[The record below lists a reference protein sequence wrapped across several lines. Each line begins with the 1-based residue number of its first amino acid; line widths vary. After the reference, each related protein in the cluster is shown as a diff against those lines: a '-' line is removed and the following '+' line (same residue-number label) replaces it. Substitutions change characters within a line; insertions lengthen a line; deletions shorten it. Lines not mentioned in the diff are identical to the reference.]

1 MMVGGIGTSARIELR
16 YEVRSVPDA
25 WELPEILVPESRP
38 HELLVEHL
46 KGLFVA
52 WLERTG
58 RDAIVARNLAF
69 RWIEERPSIGVDPDL
84 CLVEP
89 TPPGHARLTSLCTW
103 KPGHSVPRLAIE
115 VVSPGHPYKDYAVVQ
130 DKYAVSGV
138 RELWVVDALLQG
150 PRAYGGPVPLQ
161 LWHAER
167 GGPFRCV
174 YRGGGPF
181 ESPLLGAWVRV
192 AGESVEIADEPG
204 FAQRWQTPLE
214 VERAAKEQ
222 ERAAKEQ
229 ERAAKEQERAAKEQ
243 ERAAKEQERAQREEL
258 ERRVSELEAKL
269 GRKG

>member
-1 MMVGGIGTSARIELR
+1 MMVSGIGTSARIELH

-46 KGLFVA
+46 KGLLVA
-52 WLERTG
+52 WVERTE

-69 RWIEERPSIGVDPDL
+69 RWIQERPKVGVDPDL
-84 CLVEP
+84 CLIEP
-89 TPPGHARLTSLCTW
+89 TPPGAADLTSLCTW
-103 KPGHSVPRLAIE
+103 TPGHSVPRLAIE

-138 RELWVVDALLQG
+138 RELWVIDARLQG
-150 PRAYGGPVPLQ
+150 PRSHGGPVPLQ
-161 LWHAER
+161 LWRSDR

-174 YRGGGPF
+174 YRGGGPV
-181 ESPLLGAWVRV
+181 EIEALGAWVRV
-192 AGESVEIADEPG
+192 AGESVEIADDPG
-204 FAQRWQTPLE
+204 FVQRWQTPLE
-214 VERAAKEQ
+214 IERAAKEQ

-243 ERAAKEQERAQREEL
+243 ERAAKEQERARAEEL
-258 ERRVSELEAKL
+258 ERRVLELEAKVAR
-269 GRKG
+269 GR